1 MLLHLLQL
9 LLILKQMADCC
20 VSTLLSRTLLPF
32 GCQGLRIPLCHLIA
46 ALICLPAGVQL
57 T

>member
-9 LLILKQMADCC
+9 SLILKQMADCRL
-20 VSTLLSRTLLPF
+20 SALLSRTWLPL
-32 GCQGLRIPLCHLIA
+32 GCQGLRIPLCYPIA
-46 ALICLPAGVQL
+46 ALICLPIGIQL